1 MRHNSLMRFQAPR
14 GTEDV
19 LPGDSDRRRRLEDVF
34 LSLAGQY
41 GYRELRTPVFE
52 DTELFVRSSGETSD
66 IVTKQMY
73 TFLDKGER
81 SITLK
86 PEGTAPAMRAVIE
99 HNLCPAGTVARLS
112 YVTPIFRYERPQKGR
127 LRQAHQVGLECV
139 GSASPRADIE
149 VIEITARF
157 YEALGLRPVVL
168 LNSLGRET
176 CRDAYRDAVLAHMA
190 PYLAG
195 QDDEAR
201 ARAAANPLR
210 LLDSKDPEA
219 QAALTGVPSIERFWE
234 DDSRERHEA
243 ILTGLQRAGV
253 AYEVSPSLVR
263 GLDYYTE
270 TVFEVQ
276 SDSIGAQSALCGGG
290 RYDGLVAQMG
300 GAATPAVGVA
310 MGIERA
316 LLTMEAEG
324 IDWPETR
331 TDAFVVSFPGC
342 EIAAEERA
350 RALRADGLSVLVDVE
365 GRSFQA
371 QLRQAGKSGARFAVI
386 LGEDEVA
393 QGCATLRDLASG
405 DQRSVPGAEVG
416 SAIREALS

>member
-1 MRHNSLMRFQAPR
+1 MRHNTSMRYQAPR

-19 LPGDSDRRRRLEDVF
+19 LPGDSERRRRLEDTF

-52 DTELFVRSSGETSD
+52 DTELFVRSAGETSD

-73 TFLDKGER
+73 TFLDKGDR

-86 PEGTAPAMRAVIE
+86 PEGTAPAMRAVIQ
-99 HNLCPAGTVARLS
+99 HNLCPQGTVARLS

-139 GSASPRADIE
+139 GSASPRADVE

-157 YEALGLRPVVL
+157 YEALGLRPLVL
-168 LNSLGRET
+168 LNSLGRDA
-176 CRDAYRDAVLAHMA
+176 CRAAYRGAVLAHLA
-190 PYLAG
+190 DYLRG
-195 QDDEAR
+195 QDEDVRTR
-201 ARAAANPLR
+201 AEANPLR
-210 LLDSKDPEA
+210 LLDSKDPEVH
-219 QAALTGVPSIERFWE
+219 QALVGVPSIEKFWE
-234 DDSRERHEA
+234 DESRERHEA
-243 ILTGLQRAGV
+243 VLQGLGRAGV
-253 AYEVSPSLVR
+253 AYEVSQSLVR

-290 RYDGLVAQMG
+290 RYDDLVAQMG
-300 GAATPAVGVA
+300 GPSTPAVGVA

-324 IDWPETR
+324 IAWPEPR
-331 TDAFVVSFPGC
+331 PDVFVVSLPGC
-342 EIAAEERA
+342 EIPAEERA
-350 RALRADGLSVLVDVE
+350 RALRADGLSVLVDVD

-405 DQRSVPGAEVG
+405 DQRSVPNADL
-416 SAIREALS
+416 SAAVRESRS